1 MIDTKDLPEKAKR
14 IFDSLIEAFEEQNIN
29 PTPLNYLVW
38 YQYYKGD
45 NPKFR
50 QEMDTILS
58 DLFGYTDRLG
68 KRLYDEYLA
77 EDENEN
83 ENSEFDR
90 AFRRLMDVMIKKMD
104 LWSNKLSKHTQEL
117 NDCTHQLS
125 DPNLNAEDVKKITNS
140 VLTSTTSMKESS
152 MALQEEMSNSS
163 DAVRELRQQLV
174 EARAEAMRDEL
185 TDVGNRK
192 AFNNAIEELMF
203 DAKDTPNSLY
213 LVMADIDNF
222 KDFNDTYGHLVGD
235 SVLRYFASMM
245 KKTKGDNETI
255 CRFGGEEF
263 AILIA
268 ESSMEQATERA
279 EGIRKDIQA
288 AHLKQRNS
296 DKPLKTITSSFGIAQ
311 FHGDKDDAKSFLERA
326 DNALYLAKEKGR
338 NQVVDEEQL
347 LSEKAVDAKK

>member
-14 IFDSLIEAFEEQNIN
+14 IFELLVEAFEEQNIN
-29 PTPLNYLVW
+29 PTPLNYFVW

-50 QEMDTILS
+50 QEMDSILS
-58 DLFGYTDRLG
+58 DPFGYNDRVG
-68 KRLYDEYLA
+68 KRLYDEYLT
-77 EDENEN
+77 EDDR

-90 AFRRLMDVMIKKMD
+90 AFRRLIDVMVKKMD
-104 LWSNKLSKHTQEL
+104 LWSSKLSKHTQEL
-117 NDCTHQLS
+117 NDCANQLS
-125 DPNLNAEDVKKITNS
+125 DPNINAEEVKKITNS
-140 VLTSTTSMKESS
+140 VLTSASSMKESS
-152 MALQEEMSNSS
+152 MAFQEEMTNSS
-163 DAVRELRQQLV
+163 DAVRKLREQLV

-185 TDVGNRK
+185 TEVGNRK

-203 DAKDTPNSLY
+203 NAKENPNSLC
-213 LVMADIDNF
+213 LVMADIDHF
-222 KDFNDTYGHLVGD
+222 KNFNDTYGHLVGD
-235 SVLRYFASMM
+235 SVLRYFASIM

-263 AILIA
+263 AILMA
-268 ESSMEQATERA
+268 ESSIEQAIERA
-279 EGIRKDIQA
+279 EGIRKEIQA

-311 FHGDKDDAKSFLERA
+311 FYGDKDDAKSFLERA

-338 NQVVDEEQL
+338 NQVIDESQL
-347 LSEKAVDAKK
+347 PTEKPTRSKK

>member
-1 MIDTKDLPEKAKR
+1 
-14 IFDSLIEAFEEQNIN
+14 
-29 PTPLNYLVW
+29 
-38 YQYYKGD
+38 
-45 NPKFR
+45 
-50 QEMDTILS
+50 
-58 DLFGYTDRLG
+58 
-68 KRLYDEYLA
+68 
-77 EDENEN
+77 
-83 ENSEFDR
+83 
-90 AFRRLMDVMIKKMD
+90 
-104 LWSNKLSKHTQEL
+104 
-117 NDCTHQLS
+117 
-125 DPNLNAEDVKKITNS
+125 
-140 VLTSTTSMKESS
+140 
-152 MALQEEMSNSS
+152 MALQEEMANSS

-203 DAKDTPNSLY
+203 DAKDNPSSLY

-235 SVLRYFASMM
+235 SVLRYFASIM

-263 AILIA
+263 AILMA
-268 ESSMEQATERA
+268 ESSLEQALKRA

-311 FHGDKDDAKSFLERA
+311 FHGDTDDAKSFLERA
-326 DNALYLAKEKGR
+326 DDALYLAKEKGR

-347 LSEKAVDAKK
+347 LTEQATDSKK